1 MVAPEARLLSTPR
14 VQGARFSPAEPIG
27 ALPRPTTARRIA
39 SSSTPPARLLLPR
52 RSRPARAP
60 RGRVRHA
67 RRAPIACQAAATRA
81 AAQDPRALARPRS
94 IGACACTAAAMAGK
108 MVSGLAIL
116 ICFNDSFDED
126 IGANPTDKL
135 RIVIKAKAVL
145 GACLDLA
152 GPGWPA
158 PFFAGGV
165 SPVGDAGSRRG
176 WLTSLPSEKVSRTH
190 VG

>member
-1 MVAPEARLLSTPR
+1 MTDLHIFAQRTNPYYVYLNPGIGPVRMPGNSEPR
-14 VQGARFSPAEPIG
+14 W
-27 ALPRPTTARRIA
+27 
-39 SSSTPPARLLLPR
+39 
-52 RSRPARAP
+52 
-60 RGRVRHA
+60 
-67 RRAPIACQAAATRA
+67 C
-81 AAQDPRALARPRS
+81 
-94 IGACACTAAAMAGK
+94 AGK

-116 ICFNDSFDED
+116 IFFNDSFDED

-165 SPVGDAGSRRG
+165 SPVGEAGSRRG

>member
-1 MVAPEARLLSTPR
+1 MCASCFVLTFLFRGAGVVAPEARLLSTPR

-94 IGACACTAAAMAGK
+94 IGACACTAAAMARRN
-108 MVSGLAIL
+108 VRRW
-116 ICFNDSFDED
+116 
-126 IGANPTDKL
+126 L
-135 RIVIKAKAVL
+135 RGRLVL
-145 GACLDLA
+145 GGALLA
-152 GPGWPA
+152 A
-158 PFFAGGV
+158 RCCNVLCQAGG
-165 SPVGDAGSRRG
+165 DAAGMFTLCRMFGSCANSARAG
-176 WLTSLPSEKVSRTH
+176 LFW
-190 VG
+190 